1 MMESGRPIGPDLQ
14 LSPRAEGGSLPAAS
28 GNGPGAAAR
37 YTLLS
42 VTVLGTMC
50 NNVVNVPLR
59 SIAQDFDEPLSATVL
74 CVSAFVLAL
83 AIAMPVTG
91 WLGDRI
97 GQKRTLVMSLVLML
111 FAQALAALAPNLLVL
126 VALRGV
132 QGLACSAIPPIV
144 MGLLGAYYPAR
155 RLEVMGAWA
164 AANGI
169 GQAIGPPVGGLVSD
183 AFGWRAIFVLIA
195 GFCAVVLVATWLLVP
210 AVPHRPSPLDVRG
223 AVLLTVG
230 VGLVLVAATTVSQRA
245 SVAVAVTEVVAGVLL
260 LIGYGVVSRGR
271 ATAMI
276 PLPVLVETRFL
287 RSAAAAFGQMFCLGA
302 ALVAL
307 PLFFT
312 GPLGMSVAVAGVLF
326 FALPAVMAVA
336 APIVSRTSRTYGPR
350 RVLRIGLVVL
360 VVGNAATGVLAAT
373 GTGTGTAVALT
384 AMLFVLGAG
393 MACVQTPAAAG
404 ATSSP
409 AGAYGAAVGLFSMVR
424 FSGSGTA
431 AAWVALVYPSGHQL
445 LLFAGCA
452 VLALLALG
460 ASFLGPEPQPM
471 VTSEL
476 TRTSGL
482 G

>member
-1 MMESGRPIGPDLQ
+1 LAPAAGS
-14 LSPRAEGGSLPAAS
+14 SPR
-28 GNGPGAAAR
+28 AAAR

-42 VTVLGTMC
+42 VTVLGTMS

-59 SIAQDFDEPLSATVL
+59 SIAEDFDASVSATVL

-97 GQKRTLVMSLVLML
+97 GQKQVLVLSLVLML
-111 FAQALAALAPNLLVL
+111 VAQALAALAPNLPVL
-126 VALRGV
+126 VALRAL
-132 QGLACSAIPPIV
+132 QGLACSAIPPMV
-144 MGLLGAYYPAR
+144 MGLLGAFYPSR

-164 AANGI
+164 AANGV
-169 GQAIGPPVGGLVSD
+169 GQAIGAPVGGLVSD
-183 AFGWRAIFVLIA
+183 AFGWRWIFVLIA
-195 GFCAVVLVATWLLVP
+195 AGCAVVLAATWLLVP
-210 AVPHRPSPLDVRG
+210 TVPHRRSPLDVRG
-223 AVLLTVG
+223 AVLLTAG
-230 VGLVLVAATTVSQRA
+230 VGLVLVAATVVSQR
-245 SVAVAVTEVVAGVLL
+245 SAVVVAAASAACGVVLL
-260 LIGYGVVSRGR
+260 LGYGLVSRGR

-276 PLPVLVETRFL
+276 PLPVLLETRFL

-312 GPLGMSVAVAGVLF
+312 GPLDMSVAVAGVLF

-336 APIVSRTSRTYGPR
+336 APIVSRVSRTVGPR
-350 RVLRIGLVVL
+350 RVLRTGLVVL
-360 VVGNAATGVLAAT
+360 VLGNVVTGVLAAVGS
-373 GTGTGTAVALT
+373 GTPTAVALT
-384 AMLFVLGAG
+384 AMLLVLGTG

-424 FSGSGTA
+424 FAGSGTA
-431 AAWVALVYPSGHQL
+431 AAWVALVYPTGHQL
-445 LLFAGCA
+445 VLFGGCA
-452 VLALLALG
+452 VLAGLALG
-460 ASFLGPEPQPM
+460 ASFLGPNPQPL

-476 TRTSGL
+476 TRTSNL

>member
-1 MMESGRPIGPDLQ
+1 M
-14 LSPRAEGGSLPAAS
+14 APAAGS
-28 GNGPGAAAR
+28 TPRAAAR

-50 NNVVNVPLR
+50 NNVVTVPLR
-59 SIAQDFDEPLSATVL
+59 SIAEDFDESLSATVL

-97 GQKRTLVMSLVLML
+97 GQKRTLLLSLVLML
-111 FAQALAALAPNLLVL
+111 LAQALAALAPNLPVL
-126 VALRGV
+126 VVLRGV
-132 QGLACSAIPPIV
+132 QGLACSAIPPMV
-144 MGLLGAYYPAR
+144 MVLLSAYYPLR

-164 AANGI
+164 AANGV
-169 GQAIGPPVGGLVSD
+169 GQAIGPPVGGLVSE

-195 GFCAVVLVATWLLVP
+195 GCCVVVLLATWLLVP
-210 AVPHRPSPLDVRG
+210 AVPHRRSPLDVRG
-223 AVLLTVG
+223 AFLLTTG
-230 VGLVLVAATTVSQRA
+230 VGLVLVAVTTVSQRA
-245 SVAVAVTEVVAGVLL
+245 SLPVALAGIASGIVLL
-260 LIGYGVVSRGR
+260 LGYGVVSRGR
-271 ATAMI
+271 ANAMI
-276 PLPVLVETRFL
+276 PLPVLVESRFL

-312 GPLGMSVAVAGVLF
+312 GPLDMSVAVA
-326 FALPAVMAVA
+326 
-336 APIVSRTSRTYGPR
+336 APVVSRVSRTHGPR
-350 RVLRIGLVVL
+350 KVLRTGLVVL
-360 VVGNAATGVLAAT
+360 VAGNVLTGVLAAL
-373 GTGTGTAVALT
+373 GTGTPTAVALT

-409 AGAYGAAVGLFSMVR
+409 AGAYGAAVGLFSMIR
-424 FSGSGTA
+424 FSGSGIA
-431 AAWVALVYPSGHQL
+431 AAWVALVYPTGHML
-445 LLFAGCA
+445 LLFGGCA
-452 VLALLALG
+452 ALAALALG
-460 ASFLGPEPQPM
+460 ASFLGPNPPPM

-476 TRTSGL
+476 TRTSSL

>member
-1 MMESGRPIGPDLQ
+1 L
-14 LSPRAEGGSLPAAS
+14 AS
-28 GNGPGAAAR
+28 GADSTPRAAAR
-37 YTLLS
+37 YTLLA
-42 VTVLGTMC
+42 VTVLGTMS

-59 SIAQDFDEPLSATVL
+59 SIAEDFDEPLSAAVL

-97 GQKRTLVMSLVLML
+97 GQKRTLILSLVLMVV
-111 FAQALAALAPNLLVL
+111 AQALAAAAPNLTVL

-132 QGLACSAIPPIV
+132 QGFACSAIPPMI
-144 MGLLGAYYPAR
+144 MGLLGAFYPTR

-164 AANGI
+164 AANGV
-169 GQAIGPPVGGLVSD
+169 GQAVGPPVGGLVSD

-195 GFCAVVLVATWLLVP
+195 LLSVAVLVASWLLVP
-210 AVPHRPSPLDVRG
+210 AVPHRRSPLDVRG
-223 AVLLTVG
+223 AVLLTAG
-230 VGLVLVAATTVSQRA
+230 VGLVLVAVTTVSQRA
-245 SVAVAVTEVVAGVLL
+245 SLVVAGLEIAAGLVLL
-260 LIGYGVVSRGR
+260 LGYGLVSRGR

-312 GPLGMSVAVAGVLF
+312 GPLDLSVAVAGVLF

-336 APIVSRTSRTYGPR
+336 APVVSRASRSHGPR
-350 RVLRIGLVVL
+350 PVLRIGLL
-360 VVGNAATGVLAAT
+360 TLLVGNVVTGVLT
-373 GTGTGTAVALT
+373 TVGSGTATAVAVTVVL
-384 AMLFVLGAG
+384 LVLGTG

-404 ATSSP
+404 ATRSP
-409 AGAYGAAVGLFSMVR
+409 AGAYGAAVGLYSMIR
-424 FSGSGTA
+424 FSGSGIA
-431 AAWVALVYPSGHQL
+431 AAWVALVYPTGQML
-445 LLFAGCA
+445 LLFGGCS
-452 VLALLALG
+452 VVALLALT
-460 ASFLGPEPQPM
+460 ASFLGPDPQPM

>member
-1 MMESGRPIGPDLQ
+1 ME
-14 LSPRAEGGSLPAAS
+14 GSLAS
-28 GNGPGAAAR
+28 RPPRAAAR
-37 YTLLS
+37 LTLLA
-42 VTVLGTMC
+42 VTVLGTMS
-50 NNVVNVPLR
+50 NNVINVPLR
-59 SIAQDFDEPLSATVL
+59 SIARDFDETLSATVL

-91 WLGDRI
+91 WIGDQI
-97 GQKRTLVMSLVLML
+97 GQKRTLVLSLVLMVA
-111 FAQALAALAPNLLVL
+111 AQALAALAPSLALLV
-126 VALRGV
+126 VLRGV
-132 QGLACSAIPPIV
+132 QGLACSAIPPMV
-144 MGLLGAYYPAR
+144 MGLLGAYYPDR

-169 GQAIGPPVGGLVSD
+169 GQAIGPPVGGLISD
-183 AFGWRAIFVLIA
+183 AIGWRGIFVLVA
-195 GFCAVVLVATWLLVP
+195 LFSALVLVATVLLVP
-210 AVPHRPSPLDVRG
+210 EVPHRRSPFDVWG
-223 AVLLTVG
+223 ALLLTGG
-230 VGLVLVAATTVSQRA
+230 VGLVLVAATTVSQRT
-245 SVAVAVTEVVAGVLL
+245 STRVAVVEVVAGVLL
-260 LIGYGVVSRGR
+260 LLGYGMSSRGR
-271 ATAMI
+271 AVAMI
-276 PLPVLVETRFL
+276 PLPVLIESRFL
-287 RSAAAAFGQMFCLGA
+287 RSAAAAFGQMFSLGA

-312 GPLGMSVAVAGVLF
+312 GPLGMSVAMAGILF

-336 APIVSRTSRTYGPR
+336 APIVSRLSRAHGPR
-350 RVLRIGLVVL
+350 VVLRSGLVVL
-360 VVGNAATGVLAAT
+360 VVANTVTGVVAT
-373 GTGTGTAVALT
+373 LGSGTPTRVGLT
-384 AMLFVLGAG
+384 AMLLVLGAG

-431 AAWVALVYPSGHQL
+431 AAWVALLYPSGHLL
-445 LLFAGCA
+445 LLFCGCA

-460 ASFLGPEPQPM
+460 ASFLGPDPAPM

>member
-1 MMESGRPIGPDLQ
+1 M
-14 LSPRAEGGSLPAAS
+14 
-28 GNGPGAAAR
+28 
-37 YTLLS
+37 
-42 VTVLGTMC
+42 VTVLGTMS

-59 SIAQDFDEPLSATVL
+59 TIAEDFDEPLSAAVL

-97 GQKRTLVMSLVLML
+97 GQKRVLVMSLVLML
-111 FAQALAALAPNLLVL
+111 LAQGLAAVAPNLTVL
-126 VALRGV
+126 IVLRGV
-132 QGLACSAIPPIV
+132 QGLACSAIPPVV
-144 MGLLGAYYPAR
+144 MGLLGVYYPAR

-164 AANGI
+164 AANGV
-169 GQAIGPPVGGLVSD
+169 GQAIGPPIGGLISD
-183 AFGWRAIFVLIA
+183 AVGWRGIFVLIA
-195 GFCAVVLVATWLLVP
+195 AMSAVVLVATCVLVP
-210 AVPHRPSPLDVRG
+210 PVPHRRSPLDARG

-230 VGLVLVAATTVSQRA
+230 VGLVLIAVTTVSQR
-245 SVAVAVTEVVAGVLL
+245 SSLHLAVAEIAAGLVLL
-260 LIGYGVVSRGR
+260 LGYGVISRSR
-271 ATAMI
+271 DTAMI
-276 PLPVLVETRFL
+276 PLPVLIESRFL
-287 RSAAAAFGQMFCLGA
+287 RSAAAAFGQMFCLGT

-312 GPLGMSVAVAGVLF
+312 GPLDMSVAVSGVLF

-336 APIVSRTSRTYGPR
+336 APVVSRVSRVRGPR
-350 RVLRIGLVVL
+350 NVLRTGLVVL
-360 VVGNAATGVLAAT
+360 VLGNAATGVVTTLGH
-373 GTGTGTAVALT
+373 GTPAAVALT
-384 AMLFVLGAG
+384 AMLLVLGAG

-424 FSGSGTA
+424 FSGSGSA
-431 AAWVALVYPSGHQL
+431 AAWVALVYPTGHML
-445 LLFAGCA
+445 LLFGGCA
-452 VLALLALG
+452 VLAALAVG
-460 ASFLGPEPQPM
+460 ASFLGPDPKPM

>member
-1 MMESGRPIGPDLQ
+1 MAS
-14 LSPRAEGGSLPAAS
+14 RADT
-28 GNGPGAAAR
+28 PGAAAR
-37 YTLLS
+37 FTLLS

-59 SIAQDFDEPLSATVL
+59 SIAKDFDEPLSATVL

-111 FAQALAALAPNLLVL
+111 AAQALAALAPDLTTLV
-126 VALRGV
+126 VLRGV
-132 QGLACSAIPPIV
+132 QGLACSAIPPMV
-144 MGLLGAYYPAR
+144 MGLLGTYYPGR

-164 AANGI
+164 AANGV

-183 AFGWRAIFVLIA
+183 AVGWRAIFVLIA
-195 GFCAVVLVATWLLVP
+195 ACCAVVLVATWVLVP
-210 AVPHRPSPLDVRG
+210 AVPHRRSPLDVKG
-223 AVLLTVG
+223 ALLLTVG
-230 VGLVLVAATTVSQRA
+230 VGLVLVAATTVSQR
-245 SVAVAVTEVVAGVLL
+245 SSTVAAVLEVVSGVLL
-260 LIGYGVVSRGR
+260 LVGYGVVSRGR

-276 PLPVLVETRFL
+276 PLAVLVESRFL
-287 RSAAAAFGQMFCLGA
+287 RSASAAFGQMFCLGA

-312 GPLGMSVAVAGVLF
+312 GPLHMSVATAGLLF

-336 APIVSRTSRTYGPR
+336 APVVSRRSRAHGPR
-350 RVLRIGLVVL
+350 RVLRTGLVVL
-360 VVGNAATGVLAAT
+360 VVGNAVTGVLAAT
-373 GTGTGTAVALT
+373 GTGTFTAVALT
-384 AMLFVLGAG
+384 VMMLVLGAG

-431 AAWVALVYPSGHQL
+431 AAWVALVYPSGHML
-445 LLFAGCA
+445 LLFGGCGTLAA
-452 VLALLALG
+452 VALA
-460 ASFLGPEPQPM
+460 ASFLGPDPAPM
-471 VTSEL
+471 VSSQL

>member
-1 MMESGRPIGPDLQ
+1 M
-14 LSPRAEGGSLPAAS
+14 APAAGS
-28 GNGPGAAAR
+28 TPRAAAR

-59 SIAQDFDEPLSATVL
+59 SIADDFGEPLSATVL

-97 GQKRTLVMSLVLML
+97 GQKQTLVLSLVLML
-111 FAQALAALAPNLLVL
+111 VAQALAALSPNLPVL

-132 QGLACSAIPPIV
+132 QGLACSAIPPMV
-144 MGLLGAYYPAR
+144 MGLLGAYYPLR

-164 AANGI
+164 AANGV

-195 GFCAVVLVATWLLVP
+195 GCCVVVLTATWLLVP
-210 AVPHRPSPLDVRG
+210 SVPHRRSPLDVRG
-223 AVLLTVG
+223 AVLLTAG
-230 VGLVLVAATTVSQRA
+230 VGLVLVSVTTISQRA
-245 SVAVAVTEVVAGVLL
+245 STQAAVAGIASGAVLL
-260 LIGYGVVSRGR
+260 LGYGAVSRGR
-271 ATAMI
+271 ESAMI
-276 PLPVLVETRFL
+276 PLPVLLESRFL

-312 GPLGMSVAVAGVLF
+312 GPLQMSVAVAGLLF

-336 APIVSRTSRTYGPR
+336 APVVSRVSQVHGPR
-350 RVLRIGLVVL
+350 KVLRTGLVVL
-360 VVGNAATGVLAAT
+360 VAGNAVTGVLAAG
-373 GTGTGTAVALT
+373 GTGTPTAVALT

-404 ATSSP
+404 ASSSP
-409 AGAYGAAVGLFSMVR
+409 AGAYGAALGLFSMVR
-424 FSGSGTA
+424 FSGSGMA
-431 AAWVALVYPSGHQL
+431 AAWVALVYPSGHML
-445 LLFAGCA
+445 LLFGGCA
-452 VLALLALG
+452 VLAALAFA